1 MIIHVPH
8 LRHYDTGRLVLL
20 KRKRKTQAIGSNGE
34 KQVRRDGVW
43 VCQVDGSCLVFSS
56 NYANTYIIC
65 TNMLFIFLLALWE

>member
-8 LRHYDTGRLVLL
+8 LSLYDSGRLVLL
-20 KRKRKTQAIGSNGE
+20 KCKRKTQAIRSNDE
-34 KQVRRDGVW
+34 KQVRRDGVR
-43 VCQVDGSCLVFSS
+43 VCQVNGSCLVFSS